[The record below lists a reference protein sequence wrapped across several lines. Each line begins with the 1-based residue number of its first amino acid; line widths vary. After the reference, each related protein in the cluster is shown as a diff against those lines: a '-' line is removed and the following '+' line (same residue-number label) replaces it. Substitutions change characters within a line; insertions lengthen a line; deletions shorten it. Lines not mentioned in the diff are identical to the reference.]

1 MPMNTRRLVTLTAI
15 ALLAVAPA
23 AQAFNYRFLQSS
35 VLERLTPE
43 DIDIGT
49 RATGTALNSGQDG
62 EWTNPATGASGTIRV
77 LETVD
82 VGGHKGCRRVRLDVT
97 AGGRSGGGNYTLC
110 KSSRGT
116 WKFYTPPR

>member
-1 MPMNTRRLVTLTAI
+1 MHIGRLVTLTAVG
-15 ALLAVAPA
+15 LLAMAPA

-49 RATGTALNSGQDG
+49 RATGVALDSGEDG
-62 EWTNPATGASGTIRV
+62 EWTNPATGASGTIRI
-77 LETVD
+77 LETVN
-82 VGGHKGCRRVRLDVT
+82 VGRHEGCRRVRLDVT

-110 KSSRGT
+110 KSSRGK
-116 WKFYTPPR
+116 WKFYTPRR